1 MSVISTRL
9 QGATF
14 HITVWK
20 VQQVISATIQKIC
33 NKMSNALHSLTHKGK
48 HLRLIFFFSFLS
60 KQCLFKLFKLKFCHY
75 LNFIF
80 HLFYSKYL

>member
-1 MSVISTRL
+1 MSVTAIIL
-9 QGATF
+9 QGAAI

-20 VQQVISATIQKIC
+20 VQQVKSATIQKIY
-33 NKMSNALHSLTHKGK
+33 NKMSNVLHSLTHKRK

-60 KQCLFKLFKLKFCHY
+60 KQCLFKLFKLMFCHY

-80 HLFYSKYL
+80 HLFHSKYL